1 MLVEE
6 SIWIAEKIKEI
17 LPEEPFPVL
26 NIGSSTLI
34 YRTEKQPFIQK
45 LFLIFFQT
53 KKNKLSIST

>member
-17 LPEEPFPVL
+17 LPEEPFLSIEPKNSHL
-26 NIGSSTLI
+26 YKII
-34 YRTEKQPFIQK
+34 
-45 LFLIFFQT
+45 FLIFFQT